1 MNGNTT
7 FAFVTI
13 GSGSYLGSTVRDLTL
28 ANDLHRRGYKVVVYW
43 MLECNPDLVDDG
55 IKQRI
60 LCHGTRYQFQ
70 RPSEFLD
77 RVIGWLLFLPPLKFR
92 VKVTQGLLTGYV
104 DRLLKNLIQ
113 SLNETPEGDAPLV
126 KRLLKY
132 MALDQVD
139 YLMMSFASISP
150 LAMAAKKNGN
160 HPFDYLVTFQ
170 GDEQFA
176 NYARRAGLSDQYQQ
190 RLEEVIQ
197 HSPWPAIAVSQDY
210 LNRIVDEMG
219 VDATRLR
226 VLYNGVELPKQDDK
240 PPFSILKTVFPGL
253 NENIP
258 MVSYVGRQDTEKGI
272 DLLLYAAKLLE
283 ARKTPM
289 QLVICGSTAK
299 GKTYE
304 RMIDD
309 LADHLGLVVHH
320 AGSVAPEIRD
330 ALYAN
335 SRCMIYPSVNR
346 EAFGLVAAEAMSHG
360 TPVLVPDY
368 GGITEVIRCGEKAG
382 GLTFKTWDSGNLAEQ
397 LERLLTDEPLYQEL
411 SGNTRTIASR
421 FSAGQMTDSV
431 LEHISLGRGSRGR
444 EAAAPMH

>member
-1 MNGNTT
+1 MIDNPT

-104 DRLLKNLIQ
+104 DRLLKNLIR
-113 SLNETPEGDAPLV
+113 SLNETPEGDAQLV

-132 MALDQVD
+132 MAQDQVD

-150 LAMAAKKNGN
+150 LALAAKKNGS

-190 RLEEVIQ
+190 RLDEVIRC
-197 HSPWPAIAVSQDY
+197 SPWPAIAVSQDY
-210 LNRIVDEMG
+210 LNRLVDEMG
-219 VDATRLR
+219 VDEARLR
-226 VLYNGVELPKQDDK
+226 VLYNGVELPKRDGK
-240 PPFSILKTVFPGL
+240 PPFSILKTVFPEL
-253 NENIP
+253 KENIP
-258 MVSYVGRQDTEKGI
+258 IVSYVGRQDTEKGI
-272 DLLLYAAKLLE
+272 DLLLYATKLLE
-283 ARKTPM
+283 AHKIPM

-299 GKTYE
+299 GKSYE
-304 RMIDD
+304 RMITD
-309 LADHLGLVVHH
+309 LADHLGLNIHH
-320 AGSVAPEIRD
+320 VGSVAPEIRD
-330 ALYAN
+330 ALYAH
-335 SRCMIYPSVNR
+335 SHCMVYPSVNR
-346 EAFGLVAAEAMSHG
+346 EAFGLVSAEAMSQG

-368 GGITEVIRCGEKAG
+368 GGITEVIRCGEKVA
-382 GLTFKTWDSGNLAEQ
+382 GLTFKTWDSGNLARQ
-397 LERLLTDEPLYQEL
+397 LERLLTDEKLYKEL
-411 SGNTRTIASR
+411 AENTRAIASR
-421 FSAGQMTDSV
+421 FSAEQMTDAV
-431 LEHISLGRGSRGR
+431 LEHIHIGAGSRERG
-444 EAAAPMH
+444 AAMPIH

>member
-1 MNGNTT
+1 MTSNTT

-43 MLECNPDLVDDG
+43 MMECNPDLVDEG
-55 IKQRI
+55 IEQRI
-60 LCHGTRYQFQ
+60 LCRGTRYQFQ

-77 RVIGWLLFLPPLKFR
+77 RVIGWLLFIPPLKFR
-92 VKVTQGLLTGYV
+92 VKVTQSMAGYV
-104 DRLLKNLIQ
+104 DRLLKNLIR
-113 SLNETPEGDAPLV
+113 SLNETPEGDALLV

-132 MALDQVD
+132 MAQDQVD

-150 LAMAAKKNGN
+150 LAMAAKKNGG
-160 HPFDYLVTFQ
+160 HSFDYLVTFQ

-190 RLEEVIQ
+190 RLEEVIRY
-197 HSPWPAIAVSQDY
+197 SPWPAIAVSQDY

-226 VLYNGVELPKQDDK
+226 VLYNGVELPKRNGK
-240 PPFSILKTVFPGL
+240 PPFSILKTVFPDL
-253 NENIP
+253 YENIP

-283 ARKTPM
+283 IHTSPL
-289 QLVICGSTAK
+289 QLVMCGSTAK

-330 ALYAN
+330 ALYAH
-335 SRCMIYPSVNR
+335 SRCMVYPSVNR
-346 EAFGLVAAEAMSHG
+346 EAFGLVSAEAMSHG

-382 GLTFKTWDSGNLAEQ
+382 GLTFKTWDSGNLAGQ
-397 LERLLTDEPLYQEL
+397 IERLLTDEVLYKEL
-411 SGNTRTIASR
+411 SANTRAIASR
-421 FSAGQMTDSV
+421 FSAEQMTDSV
-431 LEHISLGRGSRGR
+431 LDHISLGTGSKGR